1 MRNIPQLLR
10 ALCAKRRIL
19 IVGSAF
25 VDVLVHVPRMPLSGE
40 DIEGTSRQ
48 QLVGG
53 CAYNVADAVDRMGVP
68 FESLIPIGLGM
79 IADRVRDAFRER
91 GWPLREFAGLGD
103 NGWCL
108 SFIEPSGER
117 TFVSMS
123 GIEKCFQPEWLDVVA
138 PETQDLIY
146 LSGYQ
151 TDERNRAFI
160 EALLE
165 RIRPDA
171 QILFDPGPCSGRI
184 PEDMMQALVGPR
196 GILKINAMEA
206 RILAPAAT
214 VAESAA
220 ALSSMTGARVIVT
233 DGAHGALVSEVGT
246 VTRVPGFPV
255 RVVDT
260 VGSGDAHAG
269 GILAG
274 LASGFTLEESVLLG
288 NAVASWVTGQE
299 GAATAP
305 SVEMLLNLHGDGAN

>member
-1 MRNIPQLLR
+1 MRTLQEILSFLEPE
-10 ALCAKRRIL
+10 RRVLVI
-19 IVGSAF
+19 GSAF

-53 CAYNVADAVDRMGVP
+53 CAYNVADAVDKLGVP
-68 FESLIPIGLGM
+68 FRALIPIGLGM
-79 IADRVRDAFRER
+79 IADRVREAFRSR
-91 GWPLREFAGLGD
+91 GWPIREHPGLGD

-108 SFIEPSGER
+108 SFVEPSGER

-123 GIEKCFQPEWLDVVA
+123 GIEKCFRPDWLDAVA
-138 PETQDLIY
+138 PETQDVVY

-160 EALLE
+160 EALLK
-165 RIRPDA
+165 RLRPDA
-171 QILFDPGPCSGRI
+171 TILFDPGPCAGRI
-184 PEDMMQALVGPR
+184 PEDMMAALLSR
-196 GILKINAMEA
+196 RCILKVNGMEA
-206 RILAPAAT
+206 RILAPAVT
-214 VAESAA
+214 VTESAA
-220 ALSSMTGARVIVT
+220 SLSSLTGASVVVT
-233 DGAHGALVSEVGT
+233 DGERGALVAEDGCV
-246 VTRVPGFPV
+246 VRVPGFPT

-260 VGSGDAHAG
+260 IGSGDAHAG

-274 LASGFTLEESVLLG
+274 LACGFTLPESVLLG

-305 SVEMLLNLHGDGAN
+305 DLGTLIAFHARR